1 MVMVPSDNVVIYNKC
16 ICRVKARRGPEGRAE
31 RYTPREKA
39 NNYRWP
45 VIKFIMRDIKRRSAI
60 QIQCVMYKGTDE

>member
-39 NNYRWP
+39 NNYR
-45 VIKFIMRDIKRRSAI
+45 
-60 QIQCVMYKGTDE
+60 